1 MNDKQMLLIRC
12 ACADLIGSLQAR
24 NQMDI
29 EAHDWRAHSLTIE
42 ELINAFEFL
51 SDFAEIQTT

>member
-1 MNDKQMLLIRC
+1 MLLIRC

-29 EAHDWRAHSLTIE
+29 EAHDWKAHSLTIE

-51 SDFAEIQTT
+51 SDFAETQTN